1 MKNAL
6 LLYAKG
12 MAMGAAD
19 VVPGVSGGTVAFIT
33 GIYDELLG
41 SIASV
46 PNAVAPLLKGR
57 VAEAWRTANATFL
70 LVLFAGILT
79 SVFSL
84 AKLITYL
91 LEHHPIPVW
100 SFFFGLILV
109 SVHLVGKE
117 IQRRSLS
124 RLLSLCL
131 GIGFAYWI
139 TVASPVQWGTS
150 GISIFFAGAIAIC
163 AMILPGISGSFILVL
178 LGLYPVILGAV
189 KDRTGSTAHVGH
201 PAGRRRCGAGAWARV
216 VRRARPASCAKRLNR
231 LVDHRERA
239 LKLIGSM
246 RWIRSS
252 SVRCAL
258 IAMLAGTLLAGCAS
272 SPSGGVSVV
281 DRNSR
286 DRVNSGHYVVRR
298 GDTLWSIAFRFG
310 WDWRDLARVNN
321 IPPPHVIYPGQTIR
335 FSGKAP
341 RAVTARPAT
350 PPATPAPDAR
360 PPVVTNPVPI
370 PPPLTKPSEPVAKPP
385 VASTMVQPVA
395 RSASGW
401 AWPTGGTVIGRFSSN
416 GSLNKG
422 IDIAGELGQ
431 PVLAASDGAV
441 VYAGSGLR
449 GYGELVIIKHSDTY
463 VSAYGHNRRLLVQE
477 GQQVKAG
484 QTIAEMGSTGTDR
497 VKLHFEIRRQG
508 KPVDPLQYLPKR

>member
-117 IQRRSLS
+117 IQHRSLS

-189 KDRTGSTAHVGH
+189 KALDMAIMLTFA
-201 PAGRRRCGAGAWARV
+201 AGC
-216 VRRARPASCAKRLNR
+216 
-231 LVDHRERA
+231 
-239 LKLIGSM
+239 LIG
-246 RWIRSS
+246 
-252 SVRCAL
+252 
-258 IAMLAGTLLAGCAS
+258 LLSFA
-272 SPSGGVSVV
+272 
-281 DRNSR
+281 R
-286 DRVNSGHYVVRR
+286 
-298 GDTLWSIAFRFG
+298 LLG
-310 WDWRDLARVNN
+310 WVLHRWRDLTLAL
-321 IPPPHVIYPGQTIR
+321 
-335 FSGKAP
+335 
-341 RAVTARPAT
+341 
-350 PPATPAPDAR
+350 
-360 PPVVTNPVPI
+360 
-370 PPPLTKPSEPVAKPP
+370 LTGL
-385 VASTMVQPVA
+385 ML
-395 RSASGW
+395 
-401 AWPTGGTVIGRFSSN
+401 
-416 GSLNKG
+416 GSLNKVWPWKETLTWRTDSHG
-422 IDIAGELGQ
+422 LRVPLLEQNLLPGTYGDLTGQDPQLMLAILLAVAGVALVLGLEWLAGRGQ
-431 PVLAASDGAV
+431 PVAQSV
-441 VYAGSGLR
+441 
-449 GYGELVIIKHSDTY
+449 
-463 VSAYGHNRRLLVQE
+463 
-477 GQQVKAG
+477 
-484 QTIAEMGSTGTDR
+484 
-497 VKLHFEIRRQG
+497 
-508 KPVDPLQYLPKR
+508 